1 MPLSGVAEGSLTS
14 LQKAN
19 KKTQS
24 IMAKIAAGHRLNS
37 AMDDAAGMA
46 VSINLDA
53 ELRSLHQAGNNT
65 VQAISVMR
73 TAEGGMATIGD
84 SLMRMSEL
92 SVMAGSSTYSDSQ
105 RAMIQTEID
114 GLSQQIDQVAGGTE
128 YNGRPLLDGS
138 SGQLTFQVGT
148 GNTPADQIEFETPDL
163 SAATLGIDGGS
174 VATPAAAGSLNDAV
188 HAAMD
193 TLHTMRADVGA
204 KMNVAETAAN
214 GLATAMENT
223 AVSLSQIRDLD
234 MASASTEKASGII
247 QLKMGIALTAQG
259 SDIQSSL
266 VEKLL
271 G

>member
-1 MPLSGVAEGSLTS
+1 MPLTGVTEGSITS
-14 LQKAN
+14 LKKAN
-19 KKTQS
+19 QKTQS

-37 AMDDAAGMA
+37 AMDDAAGLA

-65 VQAISVMR
+65 VQAISLMR
-73 TAEGGMATIGD
+73 TAEGGMGSIAD
-84 SLMRMSEL
+84 SLTRMSEL
-92 SVMAGSSTYSDSQ
+92 AVMAGSSTYSSSQ
-105 RAMIQTEID
+105 RDMIQTEID
-114 GLSQQIDQVAGGTE
+114 SLMQQIDQVAGSTE

-148 GNTPADQIEFETPDL
+148 GNTAADRIDFETPDL
-163 SAATLGIDGGS
+163 STATLGINGGS
-174 VATPAAAGSLNDAV
+174 VATPSTAGSLNDAV
-188 HAAMD
+188 HAALD
-193 TLHTMRADVGA
+193 TLHTIRADVGA
-204 KMNVAETAAN
+204 KMNVVETAAN

-223 AVSLSQIRDLD
+223 AVSFSQIRDLD

-247 QLKMGIALTAQG
+247 QLKMGLALTAQG
-259 SDIQSSL
+259 SEIQSSL